1 MSKWLNKEKFEKF
14 KNERMN
20 DNEPVNDI
28 QFARKWPNP
37 KMGTQSKPKE
47 YVVRLLPDTEGEFYK
62 KIKYHMFK
70 SGENWYFIMCPKTH
84 NQENYCPWCQAT
96 QLLYQGSS
104 ADKKAAS
111 NYKRKE
117 KFVGNIFVIKDP
129 RDVDENDED
138 RKTAGKTFLY
148 EFPAV
153 VEQQIKK
160 ELIDDENGWG
170 ADIFDPEDG
179 YNMILRIGA
188 KKPDKNGKI
197 WPDYGQSTFSKKS
210 SSIASY
216 TDETVDEIMETIQS
230 IDEYIENSM
239 WSVEKHEKILK
250 TEMLWEDVEED
261 FIKNFNS
268 STSKDTESEEETNNE
283 SETENT
289 KTKEEKPSKSTED
302 VDISDEELLAELD
315 NM

>member
-20 DNEPVNDI
+20 DNEKPDNI
-28 QFARKWPNP
+28 TFARRWKNP

-47 YVVRLLPDTEGEFYK
+47 YVVRLLPDPDGEFYK
-62 KIKYHMFK
+62 KFKYHMFQ
-70 SGENWYFIMCPKTH
+70 SGEQWYYIMCPKTH
-84 NQENYCPWCQAT
+84 NQDEYCPWCQIT
-96 QLLYQGSS
+96 QILYQGSAS
-104 ADKKAAS
+104 DKKLAS

-117 KFVGNIFVIKDP
+117 KFVGNVFVIKDP
-129 RDVDENDED
+129 RDVDEQDD
-138 RKTAGKTFLY
+138 DKKAAGKTFLY

-170 ADIFDPEDG
+170 ADIFDPEEG

-188 KKPDKNGKI
+188 KKPDKNGKV

-210 SSIASY
+210 ASIATY
-216 TDETVDEIMETIQS
+216 TDQTVDEIMETVQS
-230 IDEYIENSM
+230 INDYINNSM
-239 WSVEKHEKILK
+239 WEPSQHEKLLK
-250 TEMLWEDVEED
+250 TEMIWEDVEED
-261 FIKNFNS
+261 FIKNMSITPSDDKEENIPS
-268 STSKDTESEEETNNE
+268 DDKEEETVEEETSNE
-283 SETENT
+283 SSNDDPT
-289 KTKEEKPSKSTED
+289 
-302 VDISDEELLAELD
+302 DEELLAELE